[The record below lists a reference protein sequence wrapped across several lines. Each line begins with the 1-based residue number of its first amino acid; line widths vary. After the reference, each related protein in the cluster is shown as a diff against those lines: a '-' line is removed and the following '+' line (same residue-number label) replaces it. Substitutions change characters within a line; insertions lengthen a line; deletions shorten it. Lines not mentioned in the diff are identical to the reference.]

1 MGRGVGRDRPF
12 RPSVASIERMPP
24 WSRPA
29 APVFQPCCKSRFEV
43 VLVWTSLRHL
53 RILDQMFEPGSPV
66 SAADAAPRSLLR
78 LLTALSGDV
87 TGVGVVPDERT
98 YRGFIDSLGV
108 ALYTTDAEGR
118 LTYFNEAAVALWG
131 RRPEL
136 GELWCG
142 SWRLFWL
149 DGRPMAH
156 AECPMAVALRENR
169 AVRGATAIAERPD
182 GSRVFFQ
189 PYPSP
194 LRDPDGRLV
203 GGVNVLIDVSDRQ
216 QAEKA
221 LEATTEA
228 LAVSSAARDDFL
240 GLVSHEL
247 RTPVTTI
254 YGNARSAA
262 RSGRSAPGCGAR
274 HGRRHRG
281 RFGAASRDRREPPAV
296 EPPPGRRRARSRAG
310 TAAARRRAGGRGV
323 HQAPSRAGRRVRRAR
338 PPRGRGSGS
347 GLPHARG
354 AEPALQRRQVRRQR
368 ARSRSSSTT
377 TRSKL
382 ASRSWIAGWA
392 SMASIRRISSRRSSA
407 PRRRRRPRA
416 ASALACRSAAG
427 SSRRWAAGSG
437 RGRAMAVAPN
447 SGSRSRSAPIPRET
461 EA

>member
-1 MGRGVGRDRPF
+1 
-12 RPSVASIERMPP
+12 
-24 WSRPA
+24 
-29 APVFQPCCKSRFEV
+29 
-43 VLVWTSLRHL
+43 
-53 RILDQMFEPGSPV
+53 MFEPGSPV

-118 LTYFNEAAVALWG
+118 LTYFNEAAVAVWG

-156 AECPMAVALRENR
+156 AECPMAVTLRENR

-182 GSRVFFQ
+182 GSRIFFQ

-203 GGVNVLIDVSDRQ
+203 GGVNVLIDVSDRH

-254 YGNARSAA
+254 YGNARLLLDRVDRLPDAERDMVADIAVDSERLLAIVENLLLLSRLQAGAEPDLEPELLRHVVEQEVAA
-262 RSGRSAPGCGAR
+262 FTKRHPERDVAFAAPGHHVVVEA
-274 HGRRHRG
+274 
-281 RFGAASRDRREPPAV
+281 DRAYLMLV
-296 EPPPGRRRARSRAG
+296 VQNLLSNADKYG
-310 TAAARRRAGGRGV
+310 
-323 HQAPSRAGRRVRRAR
+323 
-338 PPRGRGSGS
+338 GSGS
-347 GLPHARG
+347 IEVIVDHDEVEARVSVLDRGLGIDGIDPEDLFSPFFRAKPAQKAASGLGLGLP
-354 AEPALQRRQVRRQR
+354 VC
-368 ARSRSSSTT
+368 
-377 TRSKL
+377 
-382 ASRSWIAGWA
+382 
-392 SMASIRRISSRRSSA
+392 RRILETMGGRIWA
-407 PRRRRRPRA
+407 RPRDGGGSEFGFA
-416 ASALACRSAAG
+416 VPISPDPAG
-427 SSRRWAAGSG
+427 D
-437 RGRAMAVAPN
+437 
-447 SGSRSRSAPIPRET
+447 
-461 EA
+461 